1 VRHVLRL
8 FDRLASELTKAERR
22 RGARRLSAVERF
34 ALDVIREAY
43 AAGRPASAMDV
54 TRRVGVSGGRTTAV
68 LDRLEEQHLISR
80 TRVAHDRRMRLL
92 IPTDTE
98 LDPGMND
105 AVSAAIIRTATT
117 LPDDDWAAVER
128 FLDAVVTELER
139 DELA

>member
-1 VRHVLRL
+1 
-8 FDRLASELTKAERR
+8 
-22 RGARRLSAVERF
+22 
-34 ALDVIREAY
+34 
-43 AAGRPASAMDV
+43 
-54 TRRVGVSGGRTTAV
+54 V